1 MVMSQDD
8 IVSVKGNV
16 MRVFVT
22 GASGHLGS
30 VLLPELLADGH
41 QVVGLARSDAS
52 AAAIEKLGAEV
63 RRGDLAD
70 LDTLRTEAAA
80 SDGVIHLAFRH
91 DLMTTGDIAG
101 AAGADLDA
109 LSALADGLE
118 GSGKPLVGTSGT
130 AMLVLGGVVGRTGT
144 ENDVLGSG
152 YRIDAENFVIGLAER
167 GIRSSA
173 VRLAPTVHS
182 SYDHHGFVPGII
194 GVARQHGYSAYVG
207 EGANRW
213 PAVHT
218 LDATTL
224 YRLAL
229 TGAEPGTRLHGAAEE
244 GIPTIEIAE
253 TIGRNLGVPVRSITP
268 EEAAGHFSW
277 LAAFMQLDN
286 PTSSA
291 ITRER
296 LGWEPTH
303 PGLIADL
310 DEGHYFRA

>member
-1 MVMSQDD
+1 
-8 IVSVKGNV
+8 

-30 VLLPELLADGH
+30 AVVPALLSAGH
-41 QVVGLARSDAS
+41 DVVGLARSETS

-63 RRGDLAD
+63 RRGDLSD
-70 LDTLRTEAAA
+70 LDVLRNEAAT

-91 DLMTTGDIAG
+91 DLMINGDMAG
-101 AAGADLDA
+101 AAETDLAA
-109 LSALADGLE
+109 LGALADGLD

-130 AMLVLGGVVGRTGT
+130 AMLALGGIVGRPGIESDTFP
-144 ENDVLGSG
+144 SG
-152 YRIDAENFVIGLAER
+152 YRIDAENLVAGFASR
-167 GIRSSA
+167 GVRSSI

-182 SYDHHGFVPGII
+182 SLDHYGFITAII
-194 GVARQHGYSAYVG
+194 AAARQNGYAAYVG
-207 EGANRW
+207 DGANRW

-218 LDATTL
+218 LDAAEL

-229 TGAEPGTRLHGAAEE
+229 EKAPAGARLHAAADE
-244 GIPTIEIAE
+244 GVSFRQIA
-253 TIGRNLGVPVRSITP
+253 TAIGRNLDIPVRSISP
-268 EEAAGHFSW
+268 DEADNFFGFLGSFAQ
-277 LAAFMQLDN
+277 MDN

-291 ITRER
+291 ITREL
-296 LGWEPTH
+296 LGWVPAR